1 MIRIAVRGGARAAK
15 IAMAMLGLRAL
26 PMVRLT
32 CRPPMDPKRNTYL
45 NGGLYVLAL
54 LGICVA
60 LWQGWR
66 GLELVCRPLLMV
78 VLSSWFFFN
87 SRRVG
92 DRFTLLVQAG
102 LFFSLI
108 GDVAMM
114 FTYVD
119 DFNFLVGLGAFFLAQ
134 LCYAFAF
141 MHNITEVEGLD
152 GLGVSLLIAF
162 GIGTFAFFF
171 SWDLMPHLE
180 EGLGMPVTAYVA
192 AITFMGMAAA
202 FRFRRTYPRSFWLV
216 LGGSLLLLA
225 SDSLLAW
232 DRFRLPVRWA
242 AAWVVLTYASGQF
255 LIAAGALAHVLDPD
269 NLRRR
274 QALST

>member
-1 MIRIAVRGGARAAK
+1 
-15 IAMAMLGLRAL
+15 
-26 PMVRLT
+26 
-32 CRPPMDPKRNTYL
+32 MDPKRNTFL
-45 NGGLYVLAL
+45 NGGLYLLAL
-54 LGICVA
+54 IGTCVA
-60 LWQGWR
+60 LWKGWR
-66 GLELVCRPLLMV
+66 ELEFVCRPLLMV

-108 GDVAMM
+108 GDVALM

-141 MHNITEVEGLD
+141 LQNIVDVDGLD
-152 GLGVSLLIAF
+152 GLGVPLLISF
-162 GIGTFAFFF
+162 GIGTYAFFYA
-171 SWDLMPHLE
+171 WDLMPHLE
-180 EGLGMPVTAYVA
+180 EGLGLPLIVYVVT
-192 AITFMGMAAA
+192 ITCMGMVAA

-216 LGGSLLLLA
+216 LIGSLFLIA

-232 DRFRLPVRWA
+232 DRFRFPMQWGSVGI
-242 AAWVVLTYASGQF
+242 VVTYAIAQF
-255 LIAAGALAHVLDPD
+255 MIAAGALAHVLDPD

-274 QALST
+274 QALTT